1 MQNVIR
7 HLIDGNRLSDVS
19 ARSWHHHLPIIH
31 PRWQRRFAIGWPI
44 SERAPHGQRS
54 SDPLPASPH
63 GQRNCSLTSDFQ
75 LARLAT
81 SLVVRMRASSWEMMR
96 PNSSACGERNAAR
109 SSRKIWGKLFVQLGV
124 ITGELNRA
132 WYQRSSGSLVK
143 DVTEACTPSR
153 APMDGRYRG
162 RDRRTDRR
170 GILKRSSC
178 CLGPSPKRRPK
189 STWLNCSIACGPLP
203 RDQRCCRL
211 LPAVASRSRSRL
223 TPIAPSAPSSY
234 GRAKAL
240 KARRVRRGPFPV
252 RDRSSP
258 TETGGRPNCRY
269 GRVQSMG
276 RACGYQS
283 ANPIGA

>member
-1 MQNVIR
+1 
-7 HLIDGNRLSDVS
+7 
-19 ARSWHHHLPIIH
+19 
-31 PRWQRRFAIGWPI
+31 
-44 SERAPHGQRS
+44 
-54 SDPLPASPH
+54 
-63 GQRNCSLTSDFQ
+63 
-75 LARLAT
+75 
-81 SLVVRMRASSWEMMR
+81 MRASSWEMIR
-96 PNSSACGERNAAR
+96 PTSSACGERNAAR

-252 RDRSSP
+252 RDRSSRP
-258 TETGGRPNCRY
+258 KLEAVRIVDMGASNLWAELAATNLRTRSAHNEHELAKAGLKKLQAPGDAKEPPSCKIALGSISETP
-269 GRVQSMG
+269 S
-276 RACGYQS
+276 S
-283 ANPIGA
+283 ASRLFCKQFD